1 MIQRNKPLVPPYA
14 IELQY
19 RRELFALINSMVKDF
34 RTIVTLYKDKKDQ
47 IAMDDATWLSTDV
60 QARLDRLGKKWEE
73 RFKKYAEN
81 ATPDRVQKLLKQTDL
96 QLKESL
102 KAYFAAEQLTLI
114 GTVIPVKLRQVMK
127 VNIAENVELITSL
140 PNRFRRR
147 VQTVMTNVINGNAA
161 WKELQKE
168 ISHGAGIT
176 MREAKTIARDQTN
189 KVFNALAVRRFEQ
202 CGITKVRW
210 IHSHAPKE
218 PRAYHIR
225 MWDGKSGL
233 DNGHP
238 NGLNHFIFDLNN
250 PPIIDEKTG
259 ERGLPGRLI
268 NCGCGMEPI
277 TEFSSI

>member
-1 MIQRNKPLVPPYA
+1 MPPYA
-14 IELQY
+14 MELQY
-19 RRELFALINSMVKDF
+19 RRELFALIKAMAKDY
-34 RTIVTLYKDKKDQ
+34 RTLLTIYKNKKDQ

-60 QARLDRLGKKWEE
+60 QERIKRLGDKWEQ
-73 RFKKYAEN
+73 RFKKYAET
-81 ATPDRVQKLLKQTDL
+81 ATPERVDKLLKQTDL

-102 KAYFAAEQLTLI
+102 KNYLAAEQLTLI
-114 GTVIPVKLRQVMK
+114 GTVVPVKLRQVMK

-140 PNRFRRR
+140 PWRYRKR
-147 VQTVMTNVINGNAA
+147 VQTIMTNVINGDAG
-161 WKELQKE
+161 WKELQRE
-168 ISHGAGIT
+168 IAHGAGIT

-189 KVFNALAVRRFEQ
+189 KIFNALAVRRFEQ

-238 NGLNHFIFDLNN
+238 NGLNHFVFELSN
-250 PPIIDEKTG
+250 PPVIDERTG

-268 NCGCGMEPI
+268 NCGCGMEPV
-277 TEFSSI
+277 TEFDYI